1 MRKHFMCT
9 HTFSSEEAWEKSSDP
24 DTVLTDRQFF
34 DKLTGQRARV
44 LQHWRGSEDFFFC
57 HWEAETESDIHDL
70 LEETG
75 MASSMVSMAQEM
87 HRFVT
92 TYNITDERMIIPP
105 KNE

>member
-1 MRKHFMCT
+1 MCT
-9 HTFSSEEAWEKSSDP
+9 HTFSSEKAWEKSSDP
-24 DTVLTDRQFF
+24 DTGLTDRQFF
-34 DKLTGQRARV
+34 DKLTGQRARI

-75 MASSMVSMAQEM
+75 MASSMFFMAQEM

-92 TYNITDERMIIPP
+92 KYDMTDERMIIPP

>member
-1 MRKHFMCT
+1 MRKHFICT
-9 HTFSSEEAWEKSSDP
+9 HTFSSAEAWEKSSDP

-75 MASSMVSMAQEM
+75 MASSMVYMAQEM

-92 TYNITDERMIIPP
+92 TYDITDERMIIPP